1 MINRA
6 DIESAVAVL
15 RRGGVIVYPTDT
27 VWGIGCDATNSDAVR
42 RVFEIK
48 RRADA
53 KALISLVSDVAML
66 ERWVDDIP
74 DVAYELLDA
83 AVNPLT
89 VVYDHPRGLAPELL
103 AGDGSAAVRVCGDAF
118 CRALCRGLRKPVVS
132 TSANVSG
139 SRTPKCFSEI
149 NGDILGAADYVAQTR
164 REDAGGT
171 RPSSVIKLSSGGLIS
186 IIRK

>member
-1 MINRA
+1 MNRA
-6 DIESAVAVL
+6 DIDSAVAVL

-27 VWGIGCDATNSDAVR
+27 VWGIGCDATDSEAVR

-53 KALISLVSDVAML
+53 KALISLVGDVAML

-89 VVYDHPRGLAPELL
+89 VVYDHPHGLAPELL
-103 AGDGSAAVRVCGDAF
+103 AEDGSAAIRVCHDSF
-118 CRALCRGLRKPVVS
+118 CRALCRGLRKPLVS

-139 SRTPKCFSEI
+139 SPTPKCFSDISEE
-149 NGDILGAADYVAQTR
+149 ILGAADYVAQAR
-164 REDAGGT
+164 RDDVGGG
-171 RPSSVIKLSSGGLIS
+171 RPSSIVKLSSGGLIN